1 ASGYRAFRAPT
12 LNELYRNFYQG
23 NILTYGNPALVAERL
38 TGVEAGVRQG
48 FLSDRLNLRTTFFW
62 NDITNG
68 VVNVTITQAP
78 TTREK
83 KNVDRLLSTGVNLDG
98 EFRVTSA
105 LQFAGGYQFAHAV
118 VSSYTPNAAI
128 AGLSTSLVGNWTPEV
143 PHQQFTL
150 QARYVN
156 PKILTASLQGTFV
169 GQQFD
174 DDLNSLLLKKFFTVD
189 LYLGRS
195 LGHGVE
201 VFAAAENM
209 FNRRYYTALNV
220 VPNNPTVPDL
230 GPPILA
236 RVGLRYQFPNR

>member
-1 ASGYRAFRAPT
+1 
-12 LNELYRNFYQG
+12 
-23 NILTYGNPALVAERL
+23 
-38 TGVEAGVRQG
+38 
-48 FLSDRLNLRTTFFW
+48 
-62 NDITNG
+62 
-68 VVNVTITQAP
+68 
-78 TTREK
+78 
-83 KNVDRLLSTGVNLDG
+83 
-98 EFRVTSA
+98 
-105 LQFAGGYQFAHAV
+105 V

-201 VFAAAENM
+201 IFAAAENM

-236 RVGLRYQFPNR
+236 RVGLRYQFQNR

>member
-1 ASGYRAFRAPT
+1 
-12 LNELYRNFYQG
+12 
-23 NILTYGNPALVAERL
+23 
-38 TGVEAGVRQG
+38 
-48 FLSDRLNLRTTFFW
+48 
-62 NDITNG
+62 
-68 VVNVTITQAP
+68 
-78 TTREK
+78 
-83 KNVDRLLSTGVNLDG
+83 
-98 EFRVTSA
+98 
-105 LQFAGGYQFAHAV
+105 
-118 VSSYTPNAAI
+118 
-128 AGLSTSLVGNWTPEV
+128 V

-209 FNRRYYTALNV
+209 FNRRITRL
-220 VPNNPTVPDL
+220 
-230 GPPILA
+230 
-236 RVGLRYQFPNR
+236 